1 MYDQIKHINR
11 NLPFFLLL
19 SISLAGCAS
28 VITRQGYD
36 LKDIPN
42 RNAHLGCS
50 IPIKKDFQYNKN
62 EVEILG
68 SIKSGDTGFSLECGK
83 GYVLGIF
90 RQEACALGADL
101 INITY
106 ERGLDLWSS
115 CYRAKAD
122 FLRLRDRDKT
132 KSLGS
137 DVAYS
142 Q

>member
-1 MYDQIKHINR
+1 MGNMRTLI
-11 NLPFFLLL
+11 LLIVI
-19 SISLAGCAS
+19 ISLTGCAS
-28 VITRQGYD
+28 VMTRYGYD
-36 LKDIPN
+36 LQSIPN

-50 IPIKKDFQYNKN
+50 IPIKRDFRYNKD
-62 EVEILG
+62 EAEILG
-68 SIKSGDTGFSLECGK
+68 SIKAGDTGFSLECGK

-122 FLRLRDRDKT
+122 FLRLKDREKVKT
-132 KSLGS
+132 LES